1 MTSSEGSDPG
11 PAGPSSL
18 ESTATLLALAR
29 AGEGPARERLFARFL
44 PVLRRWAHHR
54 LPPGARDLAETDDLV
69 QVTLMRALGRLDSFE
84 HRGEG
89 AFLAYLREILVNA
102 SRDEMRRAVRKKNT
116 RSLDEGPVE
125 EPAAVERAVGPETL
139 ARYEL
144 GLSRLSPE
152 QREAVI
158 LRLEMGYSHAEIAEA
173 LGKPS
178 ADAARMMV
186 ARSIATLA
194 ECMRDSF

>member
-1 MTSSEGSDPG
+1 MTPGEGPRPDQ
-11 PAGPSSL
+11 AGPSPL
-18 ESTATLLALAR
+18 ESTATLLFRAR
-29 AGEGPARERLFARFL
+29 AGEPSAREHLFARFL

-69 QVTLMRALGRLDSFE
+69 QVTLMRALARLDSFE

-89 AFLAYLREILVNA
+89 AFLAYLRGILVNVA
-102 SRDEMRRAVRKKNT
+102 RDEMRRAGRRRNT
-116 RSLDEGPVE
+116 HSLDAQGDVE
-125 EPAAVERAVGPETL
+125 PGAVERAVGPETL

-144 GLSRLSPE
+144 GLSRLAAE

-186 ARSIATLA
+186 ARAMVTLA
-194 ECMRDSF
+194 ERMRDTL

>member
-1 MTSSEGSDPG
+1 MASEGSDPDQ
-11 PAGPSSL
+11 AGPTSL
-18 ESTATLLALAR
+18 ESTATLLYRAR
-29 AGEGPARERLFARFL
+29 AGEDGARERLFTRFL

-54 LPPGARDLAETDDLV
+54 LPPGARDLSETDDLV
-69 QVTLMRALGRLDSFE
+69 QVTLMRALKRLESFE

-102 SRDEMRRAVRKKNT
+102 ARDEMRRAVRKKNT
-116 RSLDEGPVE
+116 RSLDTGTDG

-144 GLSRLSPE
+144 GLSRLAP
-152 QREAVI
+152 QQKEAVI

-178 ADAARMMV
+178 ADAARMIV
-186 ARSIATLA
+186 ARAIATLA
-194 ECMRDSF
+194 ECMRDSH